1 MDSKHAWNVLKRI
14 IENLRKEVINMPNYY
29 PDIHV
34 ERCNNSY
41 CNKPVDRGLGINKK
55 TGIKYLTYLE
65 YCKEH
70 NN

>member
-1 MDSKHAWNVLKRI
+1 MT
-14 IENLRKEVINMPNYY
+14 LRKEVINMPNYY

-34 ERCNNSY
+34 ERCNNLN
-41 CNKPVDRGLGINKK
+41 CNKPVDRGLGVNKK